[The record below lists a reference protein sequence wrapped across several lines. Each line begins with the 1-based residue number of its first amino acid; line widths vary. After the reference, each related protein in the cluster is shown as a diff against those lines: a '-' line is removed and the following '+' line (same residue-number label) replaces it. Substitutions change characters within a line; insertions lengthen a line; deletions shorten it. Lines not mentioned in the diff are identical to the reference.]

1 MVIENEI
8 LNAIKFF
15 SLEKEN
21 GLVSELAKSR
31 RWARF
36 AVYW

>member
-15 SLEKEN
+15 SLEKVN
-21 GLVSELAKSR
+21 GLVSELANGG